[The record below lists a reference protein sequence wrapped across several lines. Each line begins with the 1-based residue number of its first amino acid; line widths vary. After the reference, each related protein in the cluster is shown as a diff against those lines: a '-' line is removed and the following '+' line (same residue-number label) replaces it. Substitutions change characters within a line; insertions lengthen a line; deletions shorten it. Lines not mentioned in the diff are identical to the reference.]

1 MGVQEWRIPVDTLGA
16 SLDHMADFPFKEPE
30 QVRWEGDALFVRGT
44 QSHYVSDEVLPIV
57 GRFFPR
63 FKVQDVDCG
72 HWVISE
78 KPEEF
83 KNGVIDFLS
92 ELD

>member
-1 MGVQEWRIPVDTLGA
+1 MATA
-16 SLDHMADFPFKEPE
+16 LDHMGDFPYKDPE
-30 QVRWEGDALFVRGT
+30 KASFNKPVLFVRGT
-44 QSHYVSDEVLPIV
+44 QSKYVPDEALPII

-63 FKVQDVDCG
+63 FEMADIDCG

-83 KNGVIDFLS
+83 RRVVVDFLKPR
-92 ELD
+92 D